1 LVENHTYGEDA
12 MSEISRDAGAEEL
25 GAYYAY
31 LEDGQLVMEPQ
42 CSCGN
47 PLDESYFCDKCN
59 KRCRC
64 RDILCEDQATLNL
77 VEKYIR
83 TSPRLRNFNAS
94 LGKRKSPPK

>member
-1 LVENHTYGEDA
+1 
-12 MSEISRDAGAEEL
+12 MSEISKEARAKEL
-25 GAYYAY
+25 GAYYAH

-47 PLDESYFCDKCN
+47 PLDESYFCDTCN

-64 RDILCEDQATLNL
+64 TDILCEDQTTLNL

-83 TSPRLRNFNAS
+83 TSPRFRSFKAM
-94 LGKRKSPPK
+94 LGKRKSPPQ

>member
-1 LVENHTYGEDA
+1 MSDA
-12 MSEISRDAGAEEL
+12 TKKTGPEEL

-42 CSCGN
+42 CACGN
-47 PLDESYFCDKCN
+47 PLDETYLCDKCE

-64 RDILCEDQATLNL
+64 TDILCEDQATLNI
-77 VEKYIR
+77 VEKFIH
-83 TSPRLRNFNAS
+83 TSPKFSSFKAM

>member
-1 LVENHTYGEDA
+1 MTDTTK
-12 MSEISRDAGAEEL
+12 DAGPAEL

-31 LEDGQLVMEPQ
+31 LEDGQLVMEPY

-47 PLDESYFCDKCN
+47 LLDEYYLCDKC
-59 KRCRC
+59 KRHCRC
-64 RDILCEDQATLNL
+64 TDILCEDQATLNL

-83 TSPRLRNFNAS
+83 TSPRLRNFNAT

>member
-1 LVENHTYGEDA
+1 
-12 MSEISRDAGAEEL
+12 MSDVTKDNGPEEL

-31 LEDGQLVMEPQ
+31 LEDGQLAMEPY

-47 PLDESYFCDKCN
+47 PLDEHYICDKC
-59 KRCRC
+59 KRHCRC
-64 RDILCEDQATLNL
+64 TDILCEDQATLNL

-83 TSPRLRNFNAS
+83 TSPRLRNFKAM